1 MTLDVRRLGR
11 VDYEAARALQHDL
24 VLRRA
29 RGEIADTL
37 LLCEHPP
44 VVTLGRGTDPADVLD
59 RRFPVVEVER
69 GGEATYHGPGQAV
82 GYLVRRLPEGGRD
95 LRAHLRRLEAVV
107 IDALAEFAVP
117 GYRVEGATGVWVK
130 VDGADRKIAS
140 LGVAARMWT
149 TFHGF
154 ALNVGTDLDA
164 FAALNPCGFPATI
177 MTSLDELRG
186 GPTPLKDAFDALE
199 RAARAQFGAAD

>member
-59 RRFPVVEVER
+59 RRFPVVEIER
-69 GGEATYHGPGQAV
+69 GGEATYHGPGQLV
-82 GYLVRRLPEGGRD
+82 GYAIRLLPPGARD
-95 LRAHLRRLEAVV
+95 LRAHLRLLEQVV
-107 IDALAEFAVP
+107 IDALTEFGIA
-117 GYRVEGATGVWVK
+117 GRRVEGATGVWVGAAGDPPRK
-130 VDGADRKIAS
+130 VAS
-140 LGVAARMWT
+140 LGVAARQWT
-149 TFHGF
+149 TYHGF
-154 ALNVGTDLDA
+154 ALNVDVDLAA
-164 FAALNPCGFPATI
+164 FAAINPCGFNAGV
-177 MTSLDELRG
+177 MTSVARELG
-186 GPTPLKDAFDALE
+186 
-199 RAARAQFGAAD
+199 RAARLDAAEKAVEAAAARLWREA